1 MGPGLGVGSLHTEG
15 CPEPRHAGRRI
26 CLAPLREGCWPKPS
40 LAAQPG
46 AAARP
51 HAARSQST
59 FALSTPHV
67 PFLPLQMTDAPGLPG
82 TPLAWTPPAR
92 PAGQQMEHAGNGSQ
106 GPGPLFLTSPLARGV
121 SGIFVWAALVLTGH
135 QVSLPSV
142 PPGDPQPS
150 PRGPARPWGRP
161 GGLAGW
167 RSSARGLTTAAW
179 GQGGSGDAESWAGRQ
194 TASAQKWEELW
205 LDARPP
211 HPTPGRFVRPWVH
224 SLRSAAGSAFTD
236 KETEAVKGWGSFPG
250 PRCWEGKSPLL
261 LGVRAWLE
269 GPRAGDPGRPRWNR
283 QAWQRD

>member
-1 MGPGLGVGSLHTEG
+1 MVRQAGWVGGYRARPPPRPLLRAGPVWLASQTPPPAGRATGTPRLPLMSLAPGRRLPEAQDTRGGIAPGHGRAAGVCAQAADTRKESTSGPGLGVGSLHTEG

-26 CLAPLREGCWPKPS
+26 CLAPLWEGRWPKPS

-51 HAARSQST
+51 HAARPQRT

-67 PFLPLQMTDAPGLPG
+67 PFLPLQMTDTPGLLG

-92 PAGQQMEHAGNGSQ
+92 PAGPQMEHAGNGSQ

-121 SGIFVWAALVLTGH
+121 SGVFVWAALVLTGH

-161 GGLAGW
+161 
-167 RSSARGLTTAAW
+167 
-179 GQGGSGDAESWAGRQ
+179 
-194 TASAQKWEELW
+194 
-205 LDARPP
+205 
-211 HPTPGRFVRPWVH
+211 
-224 SLRSAAGSAFTD
+224 
-236 KETEAVKGWGSFPG
+236 
-250 PRCWEGKSPLL
+250 
-261 LGVRAWLE
+261 
-269 GPRAGDPGRPRWNR
+269 
-283 QAWQRD
+283 